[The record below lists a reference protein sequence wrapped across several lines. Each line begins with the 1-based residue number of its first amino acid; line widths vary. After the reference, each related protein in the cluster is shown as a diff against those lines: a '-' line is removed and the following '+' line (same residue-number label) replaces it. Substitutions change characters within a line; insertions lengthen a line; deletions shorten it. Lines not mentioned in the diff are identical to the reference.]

1 MPGRNDILSIVS
13 NLVNDFT
20 KEPRVLDI
28 GCGFGYIT
36 AHILNTNPN
45 SIVFMIDYS
54 DEMLELCKE
63 IFKENKNIKI

>member
-1 MPGRNDILSIVS
+1 MGNIVNILVPGRNDILSIVS

-28 GCGFGYIT
+28 GCGFEYIT

-45 SIVFMIDYS
+45 SIVFMIY
-54 DEMLELCKE
+54 
-63 IFKENKNIKI
+63 